1 MFDNI
6 FVSDIDLL
14 YIKNLLE
21 KPFYISE
28 TKLTINHFDDVLS
41 RVLFQIMLKAMA
53 EKNSFIPLTD
63 LQPLFNDKDRLEK
76 YSHFGHPIKLISVE
90 DLLVKF
96 REMQTESSHKEIE
109 QTIIER
115 YNRKTLKETA
125 KKMLLEV
132 DDSAKSSKE
141 LLRKYGYKLDT
152 LLDSASDSRK
162 TITADDMLSI
172 EIAHLNAPEQDPYPS
187 TGTIIDLANEG
198 LGAPSLVFFVAAP
211 KNGKAQPLYS
221 KILTPNGFTTFK
233 DIKIGDDIMSPS
245 GKAEKVIDIPYE
257 GIQNVYRITLSNG
270 AYADFGE
277 HHLMNIYKD
286 ISKQS
291 ENIEVIDLFVNENFK
306 EVFVPIF
313 QENKIKMLKITSI
326 EYIESTKTK
335 CISTSDNNGLYITD
349 NFIVTH
355 NSTSLYNSAI
365 NSLMQGRTV
374 VFATIE
380 ISAEELSRK
389 LLSIYTGVPFASIN
403 KRKLTEEQKQE
414 YIKKIEEFKA
424 IAKDKLFILDDSEG
438 ISTKD
443 ILTYCRHLQRA
454 GIIVEDIFIDYLMLL
469 TPNNPNI
476 QRVEALTI
484 ASQDLR
490 KLSQQLNARV
500 LMQKRRALYKL
511 G

>member
-211 KNGKAQPLYS
+211 KNGK
-221 KILTPNGFTTFK
+221 
-233 DIKIGDDIMSPS
+233 
-245 GKAEKVIDIPYE
+245 
-257 GIQNVYRITLSNG
+257 
-270 AYADFGE
+270 
-277 HHLMNIYKD
+277 
-286 ISKQS
+286 
-291 ENIEVIDLFVNENFK
+291 
-306 EVFVPIF
+306 
-313 QENKIKMLKITSI
+313 
-326 EYIESTKTK
+326 
-335 CISTSDNNGLYITD
+335 
-349 NFIVTH
+349 
-355 NSTSLYNSAI
+355 STSLYNSAI